1 MLPLA
6 ALRSQDEF
14 HRIVAAG
21 DPVQRATPVRAS
33 VHRARGMVMVHDGAT
48 GVRTAEQGAV
58 EMILLGCAHGD
69 DDALGGGITEFARQ
83 VERATESDLGARS
96 GSSSTVTCWA
106 GGGVL
111 TAAARRLAAR
121 RHVPAFRRASRA
133 IAGPPRV
140 AATGPEDFRRRLG
153 YGVHSCRCRR
163 GLGRQVA
170 APGEED
176 IGSRPEDYGRSTV
189 GSVIKKRRKRMAK
202 KKHRKLLKKTR
213 IQRRRAG
220 K

>member
-48 GVRTAEQGAV
+48 GARTAEQGAV

-133 IAGPPRV
+133 IAGP
-140 AATGPEDFRRRLG
+140 AAR
-153 YGVHSCRCRR
+153 GVHRARGFSPTARVRGTLMPLPSGARSSGRR
-163 GLGRQVA
+163 PR
-170 APGEED
+170 
-176 IGSRPEDYGRSTV
+176 
-189 GSVIKKRRKRMAK
+189 
-202 KKHRKLLKKTR
+202 
-213 IQRRRAG
+213 
-220 K
+220 